1 MKLLCEESNTLRE
14 IIAEDLTDIEIQ
26 HYSAVLVLFT
36 SGMCHIE
43 TSTRNWGRAG
53 PVETRTN
60 HGGISVRD
68 QKLEVMCRIRE
79 KKTQEKQ
86 TKQPK
91 ERGNKNRRKTEN

>member
-79 KKTQEKQ
+79 KKKTTKTNQPTKGEGEQKQ
-86 TKQPK
+86 K
-91 ERGNKNRRKTEN
+91 EN